1 MRESELA
8 FTFVGTGEPEVFMV
22 DQLETQV
29 KVDTLLSLK
38 STRQVSRLKTQAG
51 FILICCSLEAE
62 LLLFC
67 RNLIFSF
74 MQWRR
79 KWQPTPV
86 FLPGES
92 QGRGA
97 WWAAVYGWSHTELDT
112 TEAT

>member
-8 FTFVGTGEPEVFMV
+8 YKFVGTGEPEVFIV

-29 KVDTLLSLK
+29 KVDTLWSLK

-67 RNLIFSF
+67 IIFNLS
-74 MQWRR
+74 
-79 KWQPTPV
+79 
-86 FLPGES
+86 
-92 QGRGA
+92 
-97 WWAAVYGWSHTELDT
+97 D
-112 TEAT
+112 EAYPHYRE